1 MITDLYEHADHHADR
16 FSVSGLHGLIC
27 VRPTYAT
34 ATWLFLRLI
43 GVAYLFAFWS
53 LGQQILGLIGHDG
66 ILPAAEYMADVKDW
80 VDATGVG
87 FDRYRLVPTLCWLAT
102 SDAFLQG
109 LAACGVV
116 LAAML
121 IAGIASVAVLPL
133 LWILYLSLT
142 VVSGDFL
149 SFQWDGL
156 LLETGFLAVLVAPTG
171 WRHRYRGSFDP
182 PPIARWLIWLLLFR
196 LMFGSGLVKLA
207 SGDPSWRDLTAMAV
221 HYETQPLPT
230 PLAWYVAQLPLW
242 FHRTSTALVIAIE
255 LIVPCAIVVGGRWR
269 WLAAVILITL
279 QALIA
284 LTGNYAFFNLLTI
297 ALCTMLLDDSSL
309 RRVAAAPPAISVTAP
324 LRRNW
329 LRTAAAVVIGPL
341 SIALLVSQAGFEVP
355 MLRSLL
361 EAVRPLRSVNSY
373 GLFAVMTTARPEIV
387 VEGSPDGIAWRAYE
401 FRYKPG
407 DVRSRPPWIAP
418 FQPRLDW
425 QMWFAA
431 LSRYEEER
439 WFQRFCARLLEG
451 SPSVAALMG
460 NDPFPGKPPRYVRA
474 ALYRYRFSGTS
485 PDATR
490 GAWWVRERMG
500 EYSPVLSLDRGQAR

>member
-1 MITDLYEHADHHADR
+1 L
-16 FSVSGLHGLIC
+16 L
-27 VRPTYAT
+27 
-34 ATWLFLRLI
+34 

-149 SFQWDGL
+149 AFQWDGL
-156 LLETGFLAVLVAPTG
+156 LLETGLLAVLVAPTG
-171 WRHRYRGSFDP
+171 WRHRYGDSFDP

-207 SGDPSWRDLTAMAV
+207 SGDPSWRELTAMAV

-242 FHRTSTALVIAIE
+242 FHRMSTALVIAIE
-255 LIVPCAIVVGGRWR
+255 LIVPCASVVGGRWR
-269 WLAAVILITL
+269 WLAAVIMIAL
-279 QALIA
+279 QVLIA
-284 LTGNYAFFNLLTI
+284 MTGNYAFFNLLTI
-297 ALCTMLLDDSSL
+297 ALCMMLLDDSSL
-309 RRVAAAPPAISVTAP
+309 RRVAVALPATSVTVRP
-324 LRRNW
+324 RRNW
-329 LRTAAAVVIGPL
+329 LTTAAAVVIGTL
-341 SIALLVSQAGFEVP
+341 SIARLASQAGFEVA
-355 MLRSLL
+355 MLRSVG
-361 EAVRPLRSVNSY
+361 EAVGPLRSVNSY
-373 GLFAVMTTARPEIV
+373 GLFAVMTTTRPEIV
-387 VEGSPDGIAWRAYE
+387 VEGSLDGIAWRAYE

-407 DVRSRPPWIAP
+407 EVRRRPPWIAP

-431 LSRYEEER
+431 LNRYEEER
-439 WFQRFCARLLEG
+439 WFQRFSARLLEG
-451 SPSVAALMG
+451 SPSVAALMA

-485 PDATR
+485 PDATG

-500 EYSPVLSLDRGQAR
+500 EYAPVVSLDLDQAR